1 MPEQTRATRRGGR
14 DHDRSLLLRAA
25 AVVAG
30 AGLALAG
37 CGTVM
42 PGAVV
47 GDRATEGAVSATA
60 QGVGPGVTDDAV
72 KVVFVGVDLK
82 GVQKLTGFKT
92 ADAGDPE
99 AQVEALEAWVN
110 AHGGI
115 AGRRLDAVFRLYD
128 AQNDSP
134 AAEEQLCN
142 KITQDDQAFAVVL
155 TGQFQ
160 SNARPCYA
168 QRETLVLDTT
178 LVATDDVTYDEL
190 SPYLWSPSFP
200 AYDGFVEAFVA
211 ALSEQAFFEGR
222 ERVGVVADDS
232 PINRRVVE
240 ELATPLLEEAGV
252 EPEIAW
258 VDTTDQG
265 SLFQGNDQAAVTF
278 RSAGIDRVMFLGG
291 ARLASIFATV
301 ASAQSFTATYA
312 ISSFDNPSFFVNNPE
327 TIDPAV
333 LEGMVG
339 LGFNPSQDV
348 ADDQLAWPT
357 SEAETQCVEMY
368 AEAGISFDSRESA
381 RVALPYCDAARL
393 LQLGAQDLTDN
404 LNASAWGSA
413 VEDVG
418 TDFVPATGFTGAL
431 GPGRR
436 AASGSYRTMAFD
448 DGCSC
453 FVYEDGDVAFP
464 QP

>member
-14 DHDRSLLLRAA
+14 EHDRSLLLRAA
-25 AVVAG
+25 TVVAG

-47 GDRATEGAVSATA
+47 GDRATESAVSATT
-60 QGVGPGVTDDAV
+60 QGVGPGVTDDTV

-110 AHGGI
+110 ANGGI
-115 AGRRLDAVFRLYD
+115 AGRQLDAVFRLYD

-178 LVATDDVTYDEL
+178 LVATDNATYDEL

-200 AYDGFVEAFVA
+200 AYDGFVEAFIA

-222 ERVGVVADDS
+222 DRVGVVADDS

-252 EPEIAW
+252 EAEIAW

-278 RSAGIDRVMFLGG
+278 RSAGHRPGDVPGWGPAGVDLRDRRVG
-291 ARLASIFATV
+291 AELHRDLRDVQLRQPVVLRQQPRDHRPRRSSRGWSGSAST
-301 ASAQSFTATYA
+301 
-312 ISSFDNPSFFVNNPE
+312 
-327 TIDPAV
+327 PART
-333 LEGMVG
+333 
-339 LGFNPSQDV
+339 
-348 ADDQLAWPT
+348 WPT
-357 SEAETQCVEMY
+357 TS
-368 AEAGISFDSRESA
+368 
-381 RVALPYCDAARL
+381 
-393 LQLGAQDLTDN
+393 
-404 LNASAWGSA
+404 W
-413 VEDVG
+413 
-418 TDFVPATGFTGAL
+418 
-431 GPGRR
+431 PGRR
-436 AASGSYRTMAFD
+436 RRPRPSAWRCTPRRASASTRASRRGSRFPTATRR
-448 DGCSC
+448 GCSSS
-453 FVYEDGDVAFP
+453 ARSS
-464 QP
+464 